1 MNKYKKSI
9 NTKFYKT
16 FLYRED
22 CIIIRKLPLFILLIS
37 FSLLTGFNSANQIV
51 ISNIE
56 TTIIKAENTL
66 RYDIKLKNTGT
77 TQIKSEFDYP
87 GHQPYGLEV
96 VIRPNEEL
104 ATKMEMDNSSKY
116 KKMIS
121 MGGGSE
127 GFINPGKEGSFH
139 IEYKIKE
146 GTDIKDIE
154 KLAFDSTLI
163 ILDGVNIV
171 KEFPLEKPNEN

>member
-1 MNKYKKSI
+1 M
-9 NTKFYKT
+9 
-16 FLYRED
+16 L
-22 CIIIRKLPLFILLIS
+22 ILLFS
-37 FSLLTGFNSANQIV
+37 FFLLTGFNSANQLV

-56 TTIIKAENTL
+56 TTIIKAENIL

-87 GHQPYGLEV
+87 GHHVYGLEV
-96 VIRPNEEL
+96 VIRPNEKL

-121 MGGGSE
+121 MGGGSD
-127 GFINPGKEGSFH
+127 GLIDPGNEGSFN

-163 ILDGVNIV
+163 ILDGVKIV
-171 KEFPLEKPNEN
+171 KEFPLKKINEN

>member
-1 MNKYKKSI
+1 M
-9 NTKFYKT
+9 
-16 FLYRED
+16 
-22 CIIIRKLPLFILLIS
+22 
-37 FSLLTGFNSANQIV
+37 
-51 ISNIE
+51 
-56 TTIIKAENTL
+56 
-66 RYDIKLKNTGT
+66 
-77 TQIKSEFDYP
+77 
-87 GHQPYGLEV
+87 
-96 VIRPNEEL
+96 IRPNEEL

-127 GFINPGKEGSFH
+127 GFIDPGKEGSFH

-171 KEFPLEKPNEN
+171 KAFPLEKPNEN